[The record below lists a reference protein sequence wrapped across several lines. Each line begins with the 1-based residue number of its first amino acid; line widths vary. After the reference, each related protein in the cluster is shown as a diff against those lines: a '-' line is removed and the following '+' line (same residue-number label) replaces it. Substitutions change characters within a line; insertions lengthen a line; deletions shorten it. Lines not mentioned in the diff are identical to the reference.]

1 MPSAES
7 AQPATPPVLAVEGGR
22 ATVRLNRPAQHNR
35 IEPDDLRTL
44 LAHLDAVAA
53 DPTVRVLVL
62 TGTGRTFCAGYD
74 IGALARGDVP
84 VGDAGTP
91 PQFGDVVDRLEDLD
105 LPTIAALNGGVF
117 GGGTDLALA
126 CDFRIGVEG
135 ARMFMPA
142 ARLGLQYYASG
153 QRRYVER
160 LGLAA
165 AKRLFLAGETLDAD
179 AMRSIGYLDEVVPAD
194 RLATRVDALAASLAA
209 GAPAAVVGM
218 KRTLN
223 AIARG
228 ALDRAAVDAA
238 YAASIR
244 SEDAAEG
251 VRAWHE
257 KRPPVFRGR

>member
-1 MPSAES
+1 MSAAELS
-7 AQPATPPVLAVEGGR
+7 ATPPVLTIEGAR

-44 LAHLDAVAA
+44 VDHFAAVAA
-53 DPTVRVLVL
+53 NPAVRVLVL

-74 IGALARGDVP
+74 IGALAKGRVP
-84 VGDAGTP
+84 VGGADLP
-91 PQFGDVVDRLEDLD
+91 PLFGDVVDRLEDLA
-105 LPTIAALNGGVF
+105 LPTIAALNGSVF

-142 ARLGLQYYASG
+142 ARLGLQYYTSG

-165 AKRLFLAGETLDAD
+165 AKRLFLTGETLHAD
-179 AMRSIGYLDEVVPAD
+179 AMRAIGYLDEVVPAD
-194 RLATRVDALAASLAA
+194 GLAARVDGLVEQLAVGSPRAI
-209 GAPAAVVGM
+209 VGM
-218 KRTLN
+218 KQTLN
-223 AIARG
+223 AISRN
-228 ALDRAAVDAA
+228 ALDRAAADAA
-238 YAASIR
+238 YAESIR

>member
-1 MPSAES
+1 MTEAS
-7 AQPATPPVLAVEGGR
+7 TPPVLTIAGDR
-22 ATVRLNRPAQHNR
+22 ATIRLARPAQHNR
-35 IEPDDLRTL
+35 LEPGDLRVL
-44 LAHLDAVAA
+44 LAHLDRVATDRA
-53 DPTVRVLVL
+53 IRVLVL

-74 IGALARGDVP
+74 IGALGRGEVP
-84 VGDAGTP
+84 VGDGDSP
-91 PQFGDVVDRLEDLD
+91 PQFGHVVDRFEDLG
-105 LPTIAALNGGVF
+105 LPTIAALNGGVY

-126 CDFRIGVEG
+126 CDFRIGVDT

-165 AKRLFLAGETLDAD
+165 AKRLFLTGETLDSAE
-179 AMRSIGYLDEVVPAD
+179 MLRIGYLDAVVPAD
-194 RLATRVDALAASLAA
+194 RLAERVDALAASLAT
-209 GAPAAVVGM
+209 GAPAAVAGM

-228 ALDRAAVDAA
+228 ALDPAAADAA

-251 VRAWHE
+251 VRAWQE
-257 KRPPVFRGR
+257 KRPPVFRR

>member
-1 MPSAES
+1 MSAAES
-7 AQPATPPVLAVEGGR
+7 PSTPPVLTIEGAR

-44 LAHLDAVAA
+44 MDHFAAAAA
-53 DPTVRVLVL
+53 DESVRVLVL

-74 IGALARGDVP
+74 IGALARGRVP
-84 VGDAGTP
+84 VGGADSP
-91 PQFGDVVDRLEDLD
+91 PLFGDVVDRLEDLP

-117 GGGTDLALA
+117 GGGTDLGLA

-142 ARLGLQYYASG
+142 ARLGLQYYTTG

-165 AKRLFLAGETLDAD
+165 AKRLFLAGDTLHAE
-179 AMRSIGYLDEVVPAD
+179 AMRDVGYLDEIVPAD
-194 RLATRVDALAASLAA
+194 GLDGRVDELAAQLAVGSPRA
-209 GAPAAVVGM
+209 IVGM

-223 AIARG
+223 AIARNT
-228 ALDRAAVDAA
+228 LDRAAADAA
-238 YAASIR
+238 YAESIR

-257 KRPPVFRGR
+257 KRLPTFRGR

>member
-1 MPSAES
+1 MSA
-7 AQPATPPVLAVEGGR
+7 ADQPASPPVLTVEGAR

-35 IEPDDLRTL
+35 IEPDDLRVL
-44 LAHLDAVAA
+44 MEHFAAAAA
-53 DPTVRVLVL
+53 DPAVRVLVL

-74 IGALARGDVP
+74 IGALARGRMP
-84 VGDAGTP
+84 VGGADSP
-91 PQFGDVVDRLEDLD
+91 PLFGDVVDRLEDLP

-142 ARLGLQYYASG
+142 ARLGLQYYATG

-165 AKRLFLAGETLDAD
+165 AKRLFLAGETLDAA
-179 AMRSIGYLDEVVPAD
+179 AMRSVGYLDEVVPAD
-194 RLATRVDALAASLAA
+194 GLGARIDGLVEQLAVGSPRAI
-209 GAPAAVVGM
+209 VGM

-223 AIARG
+223 SIARG
-228 ALDRAAVDAA
+228 ALDRAAADAS
-238 YAASIR
+238 YSESIQ

-257 KRPPVFRGR
+257 KRPPVFRPG

>member
-1 MPSAES
+1 MSAAE
-7 AQPATPPVLAVEGGR
+7 QPATAPVLTIEGAR

-35 IEPDDLRTL
+35 IEPDDLRSLMDHFAT
-44 LAHLDAVAA
+44 AAA
-53 DPTVRVLVL
+53 DPAVRVLVL

-74 IGALARGDVP
+74 IGALARGRVP
-84 VGDAGTP
+84 VGGADSP
-91 PQFGDVVDRLEDLD
+91 PLFGDVVDRLEDLA
-105 LPTIAALNGGVF
+105 LPTIVALNGGVF

-142 ARLGLQYYASG
+142 ARLGLQYYTTG

-165 AKRLFLAGETLDAD
+165 AKRLFLAGETLDA
-179 AMRSIGYLDEVVPAD
+179 AGMRDVGYLDEVVPAD
-194 RLATRVDALAASLAA
+194 GLAARIDGLVEQLAVGSPRA
-209 GAPAAVVGM
+209 IVGM
-218 KRTLN
+218 KHTLN

-228 ALDRAAVDAA
+228 TLDRAAADAA
-238 YAASIR
+238 YSQSIQ

-251 VRAWHE
+251 VKAWHE
-257 KRPPVFRGR
+257 KRPPVFRRG